1 MLDDARPPVGKK
13 PRYNLTALN
22 LSSNF
27 PPCNVVIGGG
37 QNSFSASFNA

>member
-1 MLDDARPPVGKK
+1 MLDDARPPVGEK

-22 LSSNF
+22 LSSNYL
-27 PPCNVVIGGG
+27 PCNVVIRGG